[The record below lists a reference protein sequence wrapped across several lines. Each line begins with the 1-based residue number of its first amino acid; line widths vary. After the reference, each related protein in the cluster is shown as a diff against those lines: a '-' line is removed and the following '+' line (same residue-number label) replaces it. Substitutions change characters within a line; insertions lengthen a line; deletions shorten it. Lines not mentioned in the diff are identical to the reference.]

1 MMINRS
7 FVDYIFPIPGNI
19 SSHDIWMFFC
29 SSLLDKFYNT
39 SEIITEYRIHEQN
52 TSKISTE
59 KQKLLKI
66 MKAFFRKKEYHH
78 RFYYLKEIRK
88 NSVYRKINPLYRKE
102 IEKAYSYYKYKKY
115 FLYRFIHLV
124 FFIKRF
130 RYFSANAKRKPSQ
143 IYLLK
148 SLLKTNG
155 YLLSLLTAFLTFKI
169 KLTNPYKRQSQR
181 KSCVL
186 RYSVCKFFILMDL

>member
-130 RYFSANAKRKPSQ
+130 RYFSANKNKIYAVFK
-143 IYLLK
+143 YLLWGWLPK
-148 SLLKTNG
+148 ESLHKYIFWNH
-155 YLLSLLTAFLTFKI
+155 S
-169 KLTNPYKRQSQR
+169 
-181 KSCVL
+181 
-186 RYSVCKFFILMDL
+186 